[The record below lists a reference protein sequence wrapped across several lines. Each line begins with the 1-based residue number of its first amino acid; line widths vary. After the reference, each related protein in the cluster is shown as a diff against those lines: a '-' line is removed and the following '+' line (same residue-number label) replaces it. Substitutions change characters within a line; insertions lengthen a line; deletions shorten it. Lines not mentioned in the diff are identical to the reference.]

1 MLASGV
7 LCLSGIVLINEESS
21 EQQEQSS
28 HVTQEDTIVD
38 MAENGPTREELT
50 QIFRHIRSKTC
61 FDCNARAPTW
71 ASLGCAVYVC
81 LDCSSVHRNLGVH
94 ITFVR

>member
-1 MLASGV
+1 M
-7 LCLSGIVLINEESS
+7 
-21 EQQEQSS
+21 
-28 HVTQEDTIVD
+28 T
-38 MAENGPTREELT
+38 ENGPTREELA
-50 QIFRHIRSKTC
+50 QIFHHIRSKTC